1 MPNVKNVFLLA
12 VVGCALL
19 GCAKPVQKEWFAHDG
34 SKADGT
40 VKMAMTWNPNTEKPQ
55 SQQEQAQRV
64 ATEKCRAWGYES
76 AEAFGSVVS
85 RCTQQTYTGF
95 GVTCIE
101 MLAEMNFQCLGG
113 ATHPQAV
120 GKTISK

>member
-1 MPNVKNVFLLA
+1 MPNIKNVLLLA
-12 VVGCALL
+12 AVGCALL

-55 SQQEQAQRV
+55 SQKEQAQRV

-85 RCTQQTYTGF
+85 RCTQPNFSGL
-95 GVTCIE
+95 GGPCNE
-101 MLAEMNFQCLGG
+101 MLAEMNFQCRGETKP
-113 ATHPQAV
+113 APAV